1 MGTMYRHEGLS
12 ISRDRDG
19 TVFDSRLA
27 ISSLVTVAFSFF
39 IWVNAHGLPYNPY
52 AAMPEWFGTLLILLF
67 NLTFRHDFA
76 GANGVNTLYLATALS
91 QSGGEMQNA
100 WGEESDEE

>member
-1 MGTMYRHEGLS
+1 MRPSKAPRH
-12 ISRDRDG
+12 
-19 TVFDSRLA
+19 SRLGDPSTGSRA
-27 ISSLVTVAFSFF
+27 ILVGLMLVVAGNGDLP
-39 IWVNAHGLPYNPY
+39 VVRGQVVPYNPY